1 MLNQT
6 TFKITEHKKD
16 FRAMAIRH
24 FKRDANG
31 NESGSDSPESSDGE
45 EHEIDDPQEVV
56 VERDEEQENDKSEN
70 EESSDVD
77 NSESSSSE
85 DEGVVQF
92 QRPLFLRSGKR
103 KHASDDDSQERESR
117 KRGTVMEKI
126 QHENRAIKARE
137 ELELQMKSEYRTD
150 DMLGRAMLL
159 DDNDYVDPEHEKQEW
174 LKRQE
179 LRRKRHRDAMV
190 ARQLEVEEYEANKLK
205 FSDAQDIKVE
215 GVATRES
222 RAEKDDSKANP
233 SRKWKPSRAQDTQFA
248 ALNGSPGNSK
258 EDSEYSCI

>member
-1 MLNQT
+1 
-6 TFKITEHKKD
+6 
-16 FRAMAIRH
+16 MAIRH
-24 FKRDANG
+24 FRRDING
-31 NESGSDSPESSDGE
+31 NESGSDLPESSDGE
-45 EHEIDDPQEVV
+45 EQEINDPQEVV
-56 VERDEEQENDKSEN
+56 VERDEEQENDISED
-70 EESSDVD
+70 EENSDVD

-92 QRPLFLRSGKR
+92 QRPLFLRVGKR
-103 KHASDDDSQERESR
+103 KHASDNDSHERESR

-126 QHENRAIKARE
+126 QHENRAVKARE
-137 ELELQMKSEYRTD
+137 ELELQMKSEYRAD

-159 DDNDYVDPEHEKQEW
+159 DDNDYIDPEHEKQEW

-190 ARQLEVEEYEANKLK
+190 TRQLEIEQYEANKLK
-205 FSDAQDIKVE
+205 FSDAQNFKIDE
-215 GVATRES
+215 LATRES

-233 SRKWKPSRAQDTQFA
+233 SRKWKPSRAQDTRFA